1 MFEFE
6 QMSLDSADWERRLSN
21 YSDRTV
27 FHTKPWLTFVAK
39 TQNADP
45 VIAQLRN
52 NSEVVGCFAGLVVK
66 RFGLRI
72 LGSPFPGWTTSYMGI
87 CLSPGTSRRDAL
99 DALARFAFNELRCV
113 HLEVFDRRLTAAEA
127 SNFGWE
133 HRLVPGFEIDLTLG
147 ERELFESMSSACRRC
162 VRKAEKSG
170 VVIEEA
176 SDEQFAEE
184 YYSQLQ
190 DVFAKQALAP
200 PYGIERVREL
210 VRCLGSS
217 GMLLLLRARDATGRC
232 IGTGL
237 FPAANDLMYF
247 WGGASWRQY
256 QQLRPNEL
264 IQWHAIR
271 YWKQRGIQRYDM
283 GGGGEYKRKYG
294 GVPIAVP
301 WIRKSKYESIA
312 VLRMLAQNL
321 IKTQRRVIG
330 KLKES
335 RNRSDGSASPPASL
349 PRPE

>member
-1 MFEFE
+1 MT
-6 QMSLDSADWERRLSN
+6 LDSADWERQLSK

-39 TQNADP
+39 TQNAHP
-45 VIAQLRN
+45 VIAQLKDG
-52 NSEVVGCFAGLVVK
+52 SEVVGCFAGLVVK
-66 RFGLRI
+66 KFGLRI

-87 CLSPGTSRRDAL
+87 CLTPGVSRREAL
-99 DALARFAFNELRCV
+99 EALTRFAFQELRCV
-113 HLEVFDRRLTAAEA
+113 HLEVFDRRLTAADA
-127 SNFGWE
+127 NDFGWDY
-133 HRLVPGFEIDLTLG
+133 RLVPGFEIDLTRG

-162 VRKAEKSG
+162 IRKAEKSG

-176 SDEQFAEE
+176 AEEQFADE
-184 YYSQLQ
+184 YYTQLQ
-190 DVFAKQALAP
+190 DVFAKQSLVP
-200 PYGIERVREL
+200 PYGVERVREL

-217 GMLLLLRARDATGRC
+217 GMLLLLRARDAAGHC

-264 IQWHAIR
+264 IQWHAIK

-294 GVPIAVP
+294 GVAIAVP

-312 VLRMLAQNL
+312 ALRMLAQNI
-321 IKTQRRVIG
+321 IKAQRRVLG
-330 KLKES
+330 KLNKSKGRKEGTPS
-335 RNRSDGSASPPASL
+335 STPTSPQ
-349 PRPE
+349 PE